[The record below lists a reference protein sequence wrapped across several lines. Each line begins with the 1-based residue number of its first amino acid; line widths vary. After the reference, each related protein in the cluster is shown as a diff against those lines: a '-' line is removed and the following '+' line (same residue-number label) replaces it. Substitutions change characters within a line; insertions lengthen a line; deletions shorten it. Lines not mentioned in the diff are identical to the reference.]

1 MKVLYVYDEMPKSY
15 QTYMANTLTGLKK
28 VIDVTAFAFKPNPK
42 ADAYPQNSIIQK
54 LKRKIISRGEY
65 EALARQWAT
74 NYNIIH
80 LQHSYL
86 FGKFPFF
93 LDPKQIKDN
102 KRTNI
107 VITFR
112 GGDTYVKPWIYER
125 WKTFFESWSHQVT
138 RFVTVSHHQKEYLA
152 SHWGIPLEKIEVIP
166 VSVADHGYAKVKRPN
181 KGIIKIASAHR
192 IN

>member
-93 LDPKQIKDN
+93 SIQSKSKIINEQISLL
-102 KRTNI
+102 
-107 VITFR
+107 
-112 GGDTYVKPWIYER
+112 P
-125 WKTFFESWSHQVT
+125 
-138 RFVTVSHHQKEYLA
+138 FV
-152 SHWGIPLEKIEVIP
+152 EVI
-166 VSVADHGYAKVKRPN
+166 RM
-181 KGIIKIASAHR
+181 
-192 IN
+192 